1 MKKVQPG
8 ELSKYNH
15 EMNVSSTVHGH
26 SRFKAFFRF
35 STPTVPGAA
44 VLFTAF
50 EAVPSV
56 PTFES
61 AVPSGEGDVTRSLL
75 SLLEQD
81 DDE

>member
-1 MKKVQPG
+1 
-8 ELSKYNH
+8 
-15 EMNVSSTVHGH
+15 MNVSSTVHRH

-35 STPTVPGAA
+35 STTRVPGAA

-56 PTFES
+56 AMLES
-61 AVPSGEGDVTRSLL
+61 AVANGEGDVTRSLL

-81 DDE
+81 VDECDG

>member
-1 MKKVQPG
+1 MMVQAHRQVQSWNTP
-8 ELSKYNH
+8 SIVYY
-15 EMNVSSTVHGH
+15 H

-61 AVPSGEGDVTRSLL
+61 AVDNGEGDVTRSLP

-81 DDE
+81 VDE